1 MTNFDKFKTYCR
13 KFCVQTRLAVRICL
27 SITAITTFATQAAAQ
42 NNPQEIRLDFNDAA
56 LSQVLKSIETQ
67 SRYTFFYNND
77 IDVTQSV
84 SAHIASSDINSV
96 VTAVLKGTDIAH
108 RITDNRVVLFVG
120 GGDAADDQERSISG
134 KVTDAAGL
142 PLVGVT
148 VLVTGTNFAAVTDV
162 NGGYTVRVPGSGA
175 EIVYSYIG
183 YQSQQRIVGSQTVI
197 NLALQESTAEIGAV
211 VVTALGIKRDQKSLT
226 YNVQQIAGDDISIVK
241 DVSVVNSLVGK
252 VAGVRINQSSSGT
265 GGSTRVVMRGA
276 KSLFGDN
283 NVLYVLN
290 GIPMMSLRSTQS
302 DNYYE
307 GAGVGDSDGISSINP
322 DDIESLSVL
331 TGASAAA
338 LYGNRGANGVILIT
352 TKKGSADHST
362 HVSYS
367 NNTTFSNPFVTHQ
380 FQNTYG
386 RQSGDFKS
394 WGEKLGKPSSYDP
407 NDFFQTGYNT
417 QNTVSVASSSERS
430 QSFVSAG
437 SVNSRGII
445 PNNEYSRYN
454 FTIRHGRELVK
465 DKLELDTDFFFT
477 KSESQNGVA
486 QGLYYNPLLPVYLFP
501 PSENFERLKT
511 YEIYD
516 SGRNFATMYW
526 PYSNTGLDALS
537 QNPYWIT
544 NRNMFNTTQN
554 RYIVSGSLKWK
565 ITDWINLSGRIRMDH
580 ADTDYERKLY
590 ASTPGLF
597 CQSKGHYR
605 EQKMTNNAL
614 YADVLLNI
622 DKQLSDD
629 FRLTAN
635 IGASLYDEKYDMM
648 GQSGN
653 LLRLANF
660 FHVSNINMSDPTTE
674 MTREHIRQQTQAVY
688 GSVQVGFR
696 NFVYVDASVRS
707 DWFSTLAGTPSMSS
721 VYPSV
726 GASLIL
732 SELIPQNKILNYW
745 KIRGSYA
752 GVGNPPSPYL
762 TYTYIPLEDQNI
774 SNDGFAA
781 ASHLKPE
788 LTKSFEIGTELR
800 MFNNKLSLEFTYY
813 NTNTHNQLFKYEI
826 PSSSG
831 YSYAYANAGKVNNR
845 GIELKAGF
853 NQNIGPVKWETTLTY
868 TRNRNEIKE
877 LLDEYVTDPVTG
889 TTVKAPQEFI
899 VSTAESYRMVLTK
912 GGTMGDIYATHLK
925 QDPNGYIYVN
935 PMTNGIEIEPNSYV
949 KVGSID
955 PKYTLGWHNSFSWK
969 GLNLGFLIDA
979 RVGGVVVSG
988 TEAMMDQYGVS
999 KSTARDRDNGGA
1011 IVNGGRMD
1019 AKTFYSVAASGTTGV
1034 LSNYVYSATNVRL
1047 RELSLSYTLPALA
1060 RERLRITLSLIAN
1073 NVLMLHNEAP
1083 FDPELTSNTGTYYQG
1098 FDYFMPPS
1106 LRSWGFGVKV
1116 NF

>member
-1 MTNFDKFKTYCR
+1 MGGGNLHRTPAAGVSRSVRSYALALCMAFAIAAVP
-13 KFCVQTRLAVRICL
+13 VQAQVKN
-27 SITAITTFATQAAAQ
+27 IT
-42 NNPQEIRLDFNDAA
+42 
-56 LSQVLKSIETQ
+56 LKASNTPVSTVMQQIEEQ
-67 SRYTFFYNND
+67 SGYTFFYNTKD
-77 IDVTQSV
+77 IPLDRNVTLSVANKDIRAALDELFRNTNVSYSIDNKSIILSARGGAQPQQASQITGRIVDKNGVPVIGATIMISGTTQGTTSGVDGTFALQSNVSPAGMILDVSFIGYKPQRISV
-84 SAHIASSDINSV
+84 NNRTSLSV
-96 VTAVLKGTDIAH
+96 TLEE
-108 RITDNRVVLFVG
+108 
-120 GGDAADDQERSISG
+120 DDQQIE
-134 KVTDAAGL
+134 
-142 PLVGVT
+142 
-148 VLVTGTNFAAVTDV
+148 
-162 NGGYTVRVPGSGA
+162 
-175 EIVYSYIG
+175 
-183 YQSQQRIVGSQTVI
+183 
-197 NLALQESTAEIGAV
+197 AV
-211 VVTALGIKRDQKSLT
+211 VVTALGIKRQERAVS
-226 YNVQQIAGDDISIVK
+226 YNVQNISDEVFLTR
-241 DVSVVNSLVGK
+241 DANMVNSLAGK
-252 VAGVRINQSSSGT
+252 IAGVTINASAAGV
-265 GGSTRVVMRGA
+265 GGETKVVMRGS
-276 KSLFGDN
+276 KSIAGSN
-283 NVLYVLN
+283 NALYVLD
-290 GIPMMSLRSTQS
+290 GIPLPSLSLT
-302 DNYYE
+302 NP
-307 GAGVGDSDGISSINP
+307 GDEFTIMRENNLTGDGISNFNP
-322 DDIESLSVL
+322 DDIASMAAL
-331 TGASAAA
+331 TGPSAAA
-338 LYGNRGANGVILIT
+338 LYGSQAANGVLMLT
-352 TKKGSADHST
+352 TRSGEEG
-362 HVSYS
+362 VSVNYS
-367 NNTTFSNPFVTHQ
+367 NNTTFMSPFLTPA

-386 RQSGDFKS
+386 AKDGYYAS
-394 WGEKLGKPSSYDP
+394 WGTKLAAKQSWTPT
-407 NDFFQTGYNT
+407 DFYQTGYNT
-417 QNTVSVASSSERS
+417 SNSVGLSFGGKKS
-430 QSFVSAG
+430 QTYVSAG
-437 SVNSRGII
+437 VVTAEGII
-445 PNNEYSRYN
+445 PNNEYNRYN
-454 FTIRHGRELVK
+454 FTANHSSSF
-465 DKLELDTDFFFT
+465 LDERMHL
-477 KSESQNGVA
+477 SVLGMYMNVNEQNMLSSG
-486 QGLYYNPLLPVYLFP
+486 QYYNPMIPVYLMS
-501 PSENFERLKT
+501 PSDDIRKYAVYER
-511 YEIYD
+511 YNA
-516 SGRNFATMYW
+516 SRNFPVQYW
-526 PYSNTGLDALS
+526 PWGSQSLQM

-774 SNDGFAA
+774 STDGFAA

-813 NTNTHNQLFKYEI
+813 NTNTHTQLFKYEI

>member
-1 MTNFDKFKTYCR
+1 MGGGNLHRTPAAGVSRSVRSYALALCMAFAIAAVP
-13 KFCVQTRLAVRICL
+13 VQAQVKN
-27 SITAITTFATQAAAQ
+27 IT
-42 NNPQEIRLDFNDAA
+42 
-56 LSQVLKSIETQ
+56 LKASNTPVSTVMQQIEEQ
-67 SRYTFFYNND
+67 SGYTFFYNTKD
-77 IDVTQSV
+77 IPLDRNVTLSVANKDIRAALDELFRNTNVSYSIDNKSIILSARGGAQPQQASQITGRIVDKNGVPVIGATIMISGTTQGTTSGVDGTFALQSNVSPAGMVLDVSFIGYKPQRISV
-84 SAHIASSDINSV
+84 NNRTSLSV
-96 VTAVLKGTDIAH
+96 TLEE
-108 RITDNRVVLFVG
+108 
-120 GGDAADDQERSISG
+120 DDQQIE
-134 KVTDAAGL
+134 
-142 PLVGVT
+142 
-148 VLVTGTNFAAVTDV
+148 
-162 NGGYTVRVPGSGA
+162 
-175 EIVYSYIG
+175 
-183 YQSQQRIVGSQTVI
+183 
-197 NLALQESTAEIGAV
+197 AV
-211 VVTALGIKRDQKSLT
+211 VVTALGIKRQERAVS
-226 YNVQQIAGDDISIVK
+226 YNVQNISDEVFLTR
-241 DVSVVNSLVGK
+241 DANMVNSLAGK
-252 VAGVRINQSSSGT
+252 IAGVTINASAAGV
-265 GGSTRVVMRGA
+265 GGETKVVMRGS
-276 KSLFGDN
+276 KSIAGSN
-283 NVLYVLN
+283 NALYVLD
-290 GIPMMSLRSTQS
+290 GIPLPSLSLT
-302 DNYYE
+302 NP
-307 GAGVGDSDGISSINP
+307 GDEFTIMRENNLTGDGISNFNL
-322 DDIESLSVL
+322 DDIASMAAL
-331 TGASAAA
+331 TGPSAAA
-338 LYGNRGANGVILIT
+338 LYGSQAANGVLMLT
-352 TKKGSADHST
+352 TRSGEEG
-362 HVSYS
+362 VSVNYS
-367 NNTTFSNPFVTHQ
+367 NNTTFMSPFLTPA

-386 RQSGDFKS
+386 AKDGYYAS
-394 WGEKLGKPSSYDP
+394 WGSKLVTKQSWTPT
-407 NDFFQTGYNT
+407 DFYQTGYNT
-417 QNTVSVASSSERS
+417 SNSVGLSFGGKKS
-430 QSFVSAG
+430 QTYVSAG
-437 SVNSRGII
+437 VVTAEGII
-445 PNNEYSRYN
+445 PNNEYNRYN
-454 FTIRHGRELVK
+454 FTANHSSSF
-465 DKLELDTDFFFT
+465 LDERMHL
-477 KSESQNGVA
+477 SVLGMYMNVNEQNMLSSG
-486 QGLYYNPLLPVYLFP
+486 QYYNPMIPVYLMS
-501 PSENFERLKT
+501 PSDDIRKYAVYER
-511 YEIYD
+511 YNA
-516 SGRNFATMYW
+516 SRNFPVQYW
-526 PYSNTGLDALS
+526 PWGSQSLQM

-554 RYIVSGSLKWK
+554 RYIVSGSPKWK

-774 SNDGFAA
+774 STDGFAA

>member
-1 MTNFDKFKTYCR
+1 M
-13 KFCVQTRLAVRICL
+13 
-27 SITAITTFATQAAAQ
+27 
-42 NNPQEIRLDFNDAA
+42 
-56 LSQVLKSIETQ
+56 
-67 SRYTFFYNND
+67 
-77 IDVTQSV
+77 
-84 SAHIASSDINSV
+84 
-96 VTAVLKGTDIAH
+96 
-108 RITDNRVVLFVG
+108 
-120 GGDAADDQERSISG
+120 
-134 KVTDAAGL
+134 
-142 PLVGVT
+142 
-148 VLVTGTNFAAVTDV
+148 
-162 NGGYTVRVPGSGA
+162 
-175 EIVYSYIG
+175 
-183 YQSQQRIVGSQTVI
+183 
-197 NLALQESTAEIGAV
+197 
-211 VVTALGIKRDQKSLT
+211 
-226 YNVQQIAGDDISIVK
+226 
-241 DVSVVNSLVGK
+241 
-252 VAGVRINQSSSGT
+252 
-265 GGSTRVVMRGA
+265 
-276 KSLFGDN
+276 
-283 NVLYVLN
+283 
-290 GIPMMSLRSTQS
+290 
-302 DNYYE
+302 
-307 GAGVGDSDGISSINP
+307 
-322 DDIESLSVL
+322 
-331 TGASAAA
+331 
-338 LYGNRGANGVILIT
+338 
-352 TKKGSADHST
+352 
-362 HVSYS
+362 
-367 NNTTFSNPFVTHQ
+367 
-380 FQNTYG
+380 
-386 RQSGDFKS
+386 
-394 WGEKLGKPSSYDP
+394 
-407 NDFFQTGYNT
+407 
-417 QNTVSVASSSERS
+417 
-430 QSFVSAG
+430 
-437 SVNSRGII
+437 
-445 PNNEYSRYN
+445 
-454 FTIRHGRELVK
+454 
-465 DKLELDTDFFFT
+465 
-477 KSESQNGVA
+477 
-486 QGLYYNPLLPVYLFP
+486 
-501 PSENFERLKT
+501 
-511 YEIYD
+511 
-516 SGRNFATMYW
+516 
-526 PYSNTGLDALS
+526 
-537 QNPYWIT
+537 
-544 NRNMFNTTQN
+544 
-554 RYIVSGSLKWK
+554 
-565 ITDWINLSGRIRMDH
+565 
-580 ADTDYERKLY
+580 
-590 ASTPGLF
+590 
-597 CQSKGHYR
+597 
-605 EQKMTNNAL
+605 
-614 YADVLLNI
+614 
-622 DKQLSDD
+622 
-629 FRLTAN
+629 
-635 IGASLYDEKYDMM
+635 
-648 GQSGN
+648 
-653 LLRLANF
+653 
-660 FHVSNINMSDPTTE
+660 
-674 MTREHIRQQTQAVY
+674 
-688 GSVQVGFR
+688 QVGFR

-774 SNDGFAA
+774 STDGFAA

-899 VSTAESYRMVLTK
+899 VSTAESYLMVLTK

-955 PKYTLGWHNSFSWK
+955 PKYTLGWRNSFSWK